1 MSFSACRGVSRPFV
15 AVCRPREIAV
25 LRLPSGLCVAM
36 VGMETLTDD
45 FFWLDWE
52 DDALL

>member
-1 MSFSACRGVSRPFV
+1 MTFPALPRVSRPFV
-15 AVCRPREIAV
+15 AVCRWREIAV
-25 LRLPSGLCVAM
+25 LRLISGLCVAM

-45 FFWLDWE
+45 IFWLDWD